1 MDNQLIKLSLN
12 NLSIE
17 DFDNNSIQDI
27 IINIYIS
34 SKEISMKYPFS
45 ISNISLAGLLEKKI
59 SLIFSYKGTKFGN
72 STFLF
77 DRGEKSL
84 KKTIKIQSINSIPIS
99 PEKQRPRGELDEKD
113 IKIIGQ
119 GNLCIDYNENSIV
132 SIRNPTKTLEGQL
145 ILVSSFDDHDIA
157 LDLTNIIRENG
168 NISAKDAEHFRILII
183 GLNFKLKTLCLIQS
197 RLNNAE
203 IQSLIHLQSRED
215 IEKRVETTCDSFSNI
230 KNELEN
236 EFKNFSDSRN
246 KIQEKLLGLDIKYK
260 EKCIIE
266 TKLESK
272 ILFQESEIERLKNE
286 NKNFE
291 DMQKM
296 IDKLKKD
303 IKGLEAD
310 RDVFREDFRKTIKN
324 FEQEINNKD
333 KEISEIADL
342 NIKLERQV
350 SEKEGEIHK
359 LLKICDEKERKINEL
374 SSEIDGLKGIVKG
387 MNDLE
392 AKSKKMEEIANK
404 HQAECVNTQNFLEK
418 SCKDF
423 NNAISSLNNEK
434 NSILDKNNKLQQEI
448 AKLKQDLNEKTN
460 AYRSETITSQ
470 ELRTKSVIIQQKL
483 SNTIDLSKLFEQIKY
498 LSTYS
503 TEISDKMVEDND
515 ELSLLLI
522 KSAQDIWN
530 LLIVIKQIREI
541 IDDRDN
547 EIIILRELIAELQNK
562 TTYYPIK
569 DDPVDEAI
577 SEYVN
582 SRSEPMPVL
591 FIREEYGTYLFGT
604 KRVFIKLE
612 NNKIISKEIY
622 SKGWRRIYENR
633 RIC

>member
-260 EKCIIE
+260 EKFIIE
-266 TKLESK
+266 TKL
-272 ILFQESEIERLKNE
+272 
-286 NKNFE
+286 
-291 DMQKM
+291 
-296 IDKLKKD
+296 
-303 IKGLEAD
+303 
-310 RDVFREDFRKTIKN
+310 
-324 FEQEINNKD
+324 
-333 KEISEIADL
+333 
-342 NIKLERQV
+342 
-350 SEKEGEIHK
+350 
-359 LLKICDEKERKINEL
+359 
-374 SSEIDGLKGIVKG
+374 
-387 MNDLE
+387 
-392 AKSKKMEEIANK
+392 
-404 HQAECVNTQNFLEK
+404 
-418 SCKDF
+418 
-423 NNAISSLNNEK
+423 
-434 NSILDKNNKLQQEI
+434 
-448 AKLKQDLNEKTN
+448 
-460 AYRSETITSQ
+460 
-470 ELRTKSVIIQQKL
+470 
-483 SNTIDLSKLFEQIKY
+483 
-498 LSTYS
+498 
-503 TEISDKMVEDND
+503 
-515 ELSLLLI
+515 
-522 KSAQDIWN
+522 
-530 LLIVIKQIREI
+530 
-541 IDDRDN
+541 
-547 EIIILRELIAELQNK
+547 
-562 TTYYPIK
+562 
-569 DDPVDEAI
+569 
-577 SEYVN
+577 
-582 SRSEPMPVL
+582 
-591 FIREEYGTYLFGT
+591 
-604 KRVFIKLE
+604 
-612 NNKIISKEIY
+612 
-622 SKGWRRIYENR
+622 
-633 RIC
+633 